1 MNQTFGLL
9 WMFAAILLFAS
20 CSQAERINIDTSSTT
35 GLLFQGGIA
44 LGPGP
49 NNQSQDQGDLESSE
63 PKEINSFR
71 FQASNHFF
79 TTDFVGE
86 ISGTL
91 ITVQVPFGA
100 IYRLKATFI
109 STGVNVEVN
118 GVPQTSGQ
126 TVNNFSSPVIYRVTA
141 TDKSVKDY
149 TVQVIPIFR
158 LTDAGQINCFFTFCN
173 DDPGQDADYST
184 GVPKTFQSNIVLSD
198 YTTQPV
204 TIDRQT
210 GLTWKYCAA
219 GLNNAACSAYNNYSY
234 TQSDAVTYCNNLNQ
248 INAGLGYA
256 GIRNWRLPEIEEL
269 MTLST
274 HKTPSTT
281 YIDLT
286 EFPFGDGEFWSNTT
300 NMSNTAEAWGFD
312 FTYGS
317 NNSANKSSRNMLVRC
332 VSGGT
337 IPVRSFSDF
346 NNGIV
351 KDNLT
356 GLVWQ
361 KCSVGQTWSPISSLC
376 NIGSITSHNFISA
389 LSICKNLNLD
399 GRTWRLPNVHELRSL
414 LDFPSTTSAKINRTF
429 FPNTPA
435 ASQYVTSNSI
445 PGSQIFRVSF
455 TDGVINTANLSTP
468 NYVRCVSDD
477 L

>member
-1 MNQTFGLL
+1 MNQIFGLF
-9 WMFAAILLFAS
+9 WIFVATLLFVS
-20 CSQAERINIDTSSTT
+20 CSQAKRISIDASSTT
-35 GLLFQGGIA
+35 GLLFQGGIV
-44 LGPGP
+44 LGP
-49 NNQSQDQGDLESSE
+49 NNQSQGDLKSFEG
-63 PKEINSFR
+63 KEISSFS

-100 IYRLKATFI
+100 IHRLKATFI
-109 STGVNVEVN
+109 STGTSVEVN
-118 GVPQTSGQ
+118 GVPQTSSQ
-126 TVNNFSSPVIYRVTA
+126 TVNDFSSPVIYRVTA

-149 TVQVIPIFR
+149 TVQVIPVFR
-158 LTDAGQINCFFTFCN
+158 LTDAGQTNCYFTFCN

-184 GVPKTFQSNIVLSD
+184 GVPRTFQPNVVLSD
-198 YTTQPV
+198 YTNQPV

-210 GLTWKYCAA
+210 GLTWEYCAA
-219 GLNNAACSAYNNYSY
+219 GQNSAVCSASNYSY
-234 TQSDAVTYCNNLNQ
+234 TQSNAVTYCNNLNQ
-248 INAGLGYA
+248 MNAGLGYA
-256 GIRNWRLPEIEEL
+256 GIRGWRLPEIEEL

-312 FTYGS
+312 FSYGS
-317 NNSANKSSRNMLVRC
+317 NNSANKSSSNMFVRC

-346 NNGIV
+346 NNGTV

-356 GLVWQ
+356 GLIWQ
-361 KCSVGQTWSPISSLC
+361 KCSVGQTWSPTSSLC
-376 NIGSITSHNFISA
+376 NIGSITSHNFVSA
-389 LSICKNLNLD
+389 LVTCRNLNLD
-399 GRTWRLPNVHELRSL
+399 GRSWRLPNVHELRSL
-414 LDFPSTTSAKINRTF
+414 LDFSLTTSAKINWTF

-435 ASQYVTSNSI
+435 VSQYATSNSI
-445 PGSQIFRVSF
+445 PNSKIFRVNF
-455 TDGVINTANLSTP
+455 TDAVIGTTNLSIS
-468 NYVRCVSDD
+468 NYVRCVSDGP
-477 L
+477 